1 MVKDYQVPQA
11 ATLLGHFGLF
21 EMGLSQQEGI
31 DYLKYAADHGEE
43 LAKIT
48 LGYVYSPY
56 EEPHGPWENVDLSVD
71 YFNQVK
77 DNPRSQYGLGLIEY
91 NKGNKELG
99 RSMVRKARV
108 DLPNMSDIAEDE
120 EKMPVKRN
128 EELNL
133 VENQAERS
141 KSDKSSNQQS
151 DQGEPQTEQKGV
163 STGIKASAAVMA
175 GLAITGFAAL
185 AFSYM
190 KRRK

>member
-1 MVKDYQVPQA
+1 
-11 ATLLGHFGLF
+11 
-21 EMGLSQQEGI
+21 
-31 DYLKYAADHGEE
+31 
-43 LAKIT
+43 
-48 LGYVYSPY
+48 
-56 EEPHGPWENVDLSVD
+56 
-71 YFNQVK
+71 
-77 DNPRSQYGLGLIEY
+77 
-91 NKGNKELG
+91 
-99 RSMVRKARV
+99 MVRKARV

-175 GLAITGFAAL
+175 GLAIAGFAAL